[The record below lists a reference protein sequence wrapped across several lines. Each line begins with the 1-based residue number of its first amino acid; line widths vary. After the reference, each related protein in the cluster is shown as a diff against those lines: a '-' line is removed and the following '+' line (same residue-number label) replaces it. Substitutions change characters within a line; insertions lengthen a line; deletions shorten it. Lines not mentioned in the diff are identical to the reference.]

1 MLDFDVQSDQFAKI
15 IIVGVGGGG
24 SNAVNSMIEQGIK
37 GVSFV
42 AMNTDAQALGKSKA
56 DKRIKIGDK
65 LTKGLGAGAN
75 PEIGRKAAE
84 ESRAEIS
91 QALEGAEM
99 VFITAGMGGGT
110 GTGAAPVI
118 ASITKEMGALTIGV
132 VTKPFTYEGLKRKRN
147 AESGLAELRKY
158 VDTLIIIPNDK
169 LLTDKK
175 TPLLEAF
182 ALADSV
188 LKQGIQGITD
198 LIAVPSLINLDFA
211 DVRTTME
218 GKGLAHMGI
227 GVASGESR
235 AVEAANKAIHS
246 PLLETSMEGATDVI
260 LNVTGGSDI
269 TINEISEAAELI
281 NEFMTEDSNMIFGA
295 GIDEELGDQ
304 IKITVIATGF
314 ESMTKILPEIEP
326 IPIHKSKP
334 RVLEEAK
341 PEPMSVVQPQSD
353 NKSKR
358 VEINFGGESERS
370 ENNGDGELEVPE
382 FLHFLNR
389 KNKK

>member
-295 GIDEELGDQ
+295 GIDEDLGDQ

-314 ESMTKILPEIEP
+314 ESRTKILPEIEP
-326 IPIHKSKP
+326 IPIHKPKP

-341 PEPMSVVQPQSD
+341 PEPISIVQPQSD

>member
-314 ESMTKILPEIEP
+314 ESRTKILPEIEP

>member
-295 GIDEELGDQ
+295 GIDEDLGDQ

-314 ESMTKILPEIEP
+314 ESRTKILPEIEP

-341 PEPMSVVQPQSD
+341 PEPISVVQPQSD

>member
-91 QALEGAEM
+91 QALEGEEM

-314 ESMTKILPEIEP
+314 ESRTKILPEIEP

>member
-295 GIDEELGDQ
+295 GIDEDLGDQ

-314 ESMTKILPEIEP
+314 ESRTKILPEIEP
-326 IPIHKSKP
+326 IPIHKPKLKVP
-334 RVLEEAK
+334 EEAK
-341 PEPMSVVQPQSD
+341 PEPISIVQPQSD